1 MSSKLSALEKQALQS
16 VASSDGWDRI
26 AQRIKTNHGGNYP
39 SDWFEVVLK
48 PGGILEQA
56 AARGCAR
63 PAQAIT
69 ADSWD
74 ELLAK
79 LDGPKP

>member
-1 MSSKLSALEKQALQS
+1 
-16 VASSDGWDRI
+16 
-26 AQRIKTNHGGNYP
+26 
-39 SDWFEVVLK
+39 VLK